1 MADVPTALI
10 TGATSG
16 IGAEFAT
23 QLAARGDD
31 LVLVARD
38 ETRLSETAER
48 LRARH
53 GITVEVLPAD
63 LSVREQTERV
73 AARIED
79 QQRPIDLVINNAG
92 FGLHSRMLDEDLM
105 VETDRALEVM
115 LSSVIVLSGAAAR
128 AMTQRGHGSIINVSS
143 TAGFI
148 TQGTYSAIKGA
159 VTIYSESLSVEL
171 TGSGVSVTVLCP
183 GWVRTEFHERADLGV
198 SKIPK
203 LAWVPKERLVSEC
216 LADAARGKVFSIPMR
231 RWAFAIGLARIAP
244 RWAIHKVSAKIR
256 SGRKAHEKRVAEEA
270 GQSDQ

>member
-1 MADVPTALI
+1 VTTALI

-16 IGAEFAT
+16 IGAEFAA

-38 ETRLSETAER
+38 ESRLTETAAA
-48 LRARH
+48 LRKAH
-53 GITVEVLPAD
+53 GIDVEVLPAD
-63 LSVREQTERV
+63 LNVREQTLRV

-79 QQRPIDLVINNAG
+79 AEHPIDLVVNNAG
-92 FGLHSRMLDEDLM
+92 FGLHSRLLDEDLM

-128 AMTQRGHGSIINVSS
+128 AMSRRGQGSIINVSS

-159 VTIYSESLSVEL
+159 VTIYTESLAVEL
-171 TGSGVSVTVLCP
+171 AGSGVNVTVLCP

-198 SKIPK
+198 SKIPSA
-203 LAWVPKERLVSEC
+203 AWVPKERLVAEC
-216 LADAARGKVFSIPMR
+216 LADAEHGLVFSIPMR
-231 RWAFAIGLARIAP
+231 RWKIAIWLARVAP
-244 RWAIHKVSAKIR
+244 RWAIHRVSAKIR
-256 SGRKAHEKRVAEEA
+256 SGRKAHERRVT
-270 GQSDQ
+270 GQG